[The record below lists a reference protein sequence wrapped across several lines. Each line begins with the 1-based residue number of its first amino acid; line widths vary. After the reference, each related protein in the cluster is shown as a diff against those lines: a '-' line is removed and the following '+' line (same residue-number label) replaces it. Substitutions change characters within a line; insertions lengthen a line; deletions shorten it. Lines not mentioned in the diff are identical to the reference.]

1 VQTAVKDTLPT
12 ARIAS
17 HINHEGHIWK
27 KIRSAASEKRSNKI
41 KKNVTYI
48 SMDNSPDSAIQDF
61 RTGTAQPITTE
72 NMEKASYKDLVVLMT
87 EIRKL
92 NEIINIEKLTEIVK
106 ELTVRLKNCSDPF
119 AQIQIIMEVSNKMST

>member
-27 KIRSAASEKRSNKI
+27 KIRSAASEKRHIRPGTAAHHK
-41 KKNVTYI
+41 

-61 RTGTAQPITTE
+61 RIGTDE
-72 NMEKASYKDLVVLMT
+72 ASYNDLVVLMT

-92 NEIINIEKLTEIVK
+92 NEIITDCQTKKL
-106 ELTVRLKNCSDPF
+106 
-119 AQIQIIMEVSNKMST
+119 